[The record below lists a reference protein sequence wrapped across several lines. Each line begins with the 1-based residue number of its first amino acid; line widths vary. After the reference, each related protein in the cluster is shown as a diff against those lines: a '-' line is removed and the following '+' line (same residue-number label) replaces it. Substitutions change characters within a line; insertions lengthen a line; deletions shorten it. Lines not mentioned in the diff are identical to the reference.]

1 MVNRRETF
9 GKFTIYDLRFMI
21 GRPKTPGMSP
31 EELRERT
38 MRFATRILKLAD
50 ALPKTASGRAVAG
63 QVARSGCSVAA
74 NYRAALRGKSR
85 ADFINKITIVLE
97 EADET
102 EFWIELIARAGML
115 PRTKVDALGDEAGQ
129 LVRIFNATR
138 TTARNHKS

>member
-1 MVNRRETF
+1 MD
-9 GKFTIYDLRFMI
+9 KH
-21 GRPKTPGMSP
+21 
-31 EELRERT
+31 ELAERT
-38 MRFATRILKLAD
+38 MDFAVRVLKMTEH
-50 ALPKTASGRAVAG
+50 LPKSLAGRTVGA
-63 QVARSGCSVAA
+63 QVARSATSVAA

-102 EFWIELIARAGML
+102 EFWIELTRRTGLL
-115 PRTKVDALGDEAGQ
+115 PAERLAELQTEALE